1 MKNLRLLLVSL
12 LTACFVW
19 VMHAFSLDYSAS
31 MTYTVRVTTNLTGY
45 APDATAR
52 ETLVLR
58 GRGTGFY
65 ILRARGLNRK
75 LTELPLTVDARWFTP
90 VPGEADQFEVNVAD
104 IRDRISEQL
113 GERFEIDFIETPRL
127 TFTFAPQ
134 SYARVPVAAVL
145 DLSFRPQYMQVGE
158 VRLKPDS
165 VLVYGDVKELQKLTQ
180 VRTRSISFSN
190 VDKGLQG
197 YVSVQPIP
205 GLRIDCEQ
213 VYYDISV
220 DRYVESTLTLPVAA
234 THVPA
239 GRTLMILPS
248 QVEVTFRASF
258 RPRGG
263 RITADDLS
271 LVVDWPDFVEAG
283 STRVI
288 PKLVTD
294 RDIYSWRMKPELVEC
309 IQVEERR

>member
-1 MKNLRLLLVSL
+1 MNNLRLLILSL

-19 VMHAFSLDYSAS
+19 VMHTFSLDYSAS
-31 MTYTVRVTTNLTGY
+31 MAYTVHVTTNLKGY
-45 APDATAR
+45 APEATAR

-65 ILRARGLNRK
+65 ILNARGLNRRPA
-75 LTELPLTVDARWFTP
+75 EIPLQLDAQYFKPVEGEPDHFT
-90 VPGEADQFEVNVAD
+90 VNVAE
-104 IRDRISEQL
+104 IRDKINDQL
-113 GERFEIDFIETPRL
+113 GERFSIDFIETGSL
-127 TFTFAPQ
+127 TFAFAPQ
-134 SYARVPVAAVL
+134 SYVRVPVKAVL

-158 VRLKPDS
+158 VLLKPDS
-165 VLVYGDVKELQKLTQ
+165 VLVYGDVRELQKLTQ
-180 VRTRSISFSN
+180 VGTRSISFNN
-190 VDKGLQG
+190 VDKSLQG
-197 YVSVQPIP
+197 YAAVEALP

-213 VYYDISV
+213 VYYDITV
-220 DRYVESTLTLPVAA
+220 DRYVETTLTLPVTAA
-234 THVPA
+234 HVPA

-271 LVVDWPDFVEAG
+271 LVVDWDDFVRAEG
-283 STRVI
+283 TKVI
-288 PKLVTD
+288 PSLVTE

-309 IQVEERR
+309 IQVEER

>member
-1 MKNLRLLLVSL
+1 MKNLRLLLLSL

-19 VMHAFSLDYSAS
+19 VMHTFSLDYSAS
-31 MTYTVRVTTNLTGY
+31 MPYTVCVTTNLKGY

-52 ETLVLR
+52 ETLVVR

-65 ILRARGLNRK
+65 ILKMRGFKR
-75 LTELPLTVDARWFTP
+75 TPATLPLAVDARWFTP
-90 VPGEADQFEVNVAD
+90 ADEEEGVFRLNVSD
-104 IRDRISEQL
+104 IRDKIAEQL
-113 GERFEIDFIETPRL
+113 GERFIIDFIETPQL
-127 TFTFAPQ
+127 TFAFVPQ

-158 VRLKPDS
+158 VRLEPDS

-180 VRTRSISFSN
+180 VGTGSISFRN
-190 VDKGLQG
+190 VDKSLQG
-197 YVSVQPIP
+197 YVPVEPVS
-205 GLRIDCEQ
+205 GLRIDCEK
-213 VYYDISV
+213 VYYDIPV
-220 DRYVESTLTLPVAA
+220 DRYVETTLTVPVTA

-248 QVEVTFRASF
+248 QVELTFRASF

-271 LVVDWPDFVEAG
+271 LVVDWRDYVKAG

-288 PKLVTD
+288 PQLVTK
-294 RDIYSWRMKPELVEC
+294 RDIYSWRMKPEMLEC
-309 IQVEERR
+309 ILVDEK

>member
-1 MKNLRLLLVSL
+1 MKNLRLLLLSL

-19 VMHAFSLDYSAS
+19 VMHTFSLDYSAMMS
-31 MTYTVRVTTNLTGY
+31 YAVCVTTNLKGY
-45 APDATAR
+45 APEATAR
-52 ETLVLR
+52 ETLVIR

-65 ILRARGLNRK
+65 ILRMRGFNRK
-75 LTELPLTVDARWFTP
+75 PAPLPLTVDARVFTP
-90 VPGEADQFEVNVAD
+90 DSEEEGLFRLNVAD
-104 IRDRISEQL
+104 IRDKIAEQL
-113 GERFEIDFIETPRL
+113 GERFVVDFIETPQL
-127 TFTFAPQ
+127 TFAFARQ

-158 VRLKPDS
+158 VRLEPDS

-180 VRTRSISFSN
+180 VGTGSISFRN
-190 VDKGLQG
+190 VDKSLQG
-197 YVSVQPIP
+197 YVPVEPVP
-205 GLRIDCEQ
+205 GLRIDCEK
-213 VYYDISV
+213 VYYDIPV
-220 DRYVESTLTLPVAA
+220 DRYVETTLTVPVTAA
-234 THVPA
+234 RVPA

-248 QVEVTFRASF
+248 QVELTFRASF

-263 RITADDLS
+263 RITADDLA
-271 LVVDWPDFVEAG
+271 LVVDWRDYVKAG

-309 IQVEERR
+309 IQVEEK

>member
-1 MKNLRLLLVSL
+1 MKNLRLLLISL

-19 VMHAFSLDYSAS
+19 VMHTFSLDYSAS
-31 MTYTVRVTTNLTGY
+31 MPYTVCVTTNLKGY

-52 ETLVLR
+52 ETLVVR

-65 ILRARGLNRK
+65 ILRMRGFNRK
-75 LTELPLTVDARWFTP
+75 PALLPLTVDARVFTP
-90 VPGEADQFEVNVAD
+90 ESEEEGLFRLNVAD
-104 IRDRISEQL
+104 IRDKIAEQL
-113 GERFEIDFIETPRL
+113 GERFIVDFVETPQL
-127 TFTFAPQ
+127 TFVFTRQ

-158 VRLKPDS
+158 VRLEPDS

-180 VRTRSISFSN
+180 VGTGSISFRN
-190 VDKGLQG
+190 VDKSLQG
-197 YVSVQPIP
+197 YVPVEPVP
-205 GLRIDCEQ
+205 GLRIDCEK
-213 VYYDISV
+213 VYYDIPV
-220 DRYVESTLTLPVAA
+220 DRYVETTMTVPVTA
-234 THVPA
+234 TRVPA

-248 QVEVTFRASF
+248 QVELTFRASF

-263 RITADDLS
+263 RITADDLA
-271 LVVDWPDFVEAG
+271 LVVDWRDYVKAG

-288 PKLVTD
+288 PKLVTQ

-309 IQVEERR
+309 ILVEEK

>member
-1 MKNLRLLLVSL
+1 MKNLRLLLISL

-19 VMHAFSLDYSAS
+19 VMHTFSLDYSAS
-31 MTYTVRVTTNLTGY
+31 MPYTVYVTTNLKGY

-52 ETLVLR
+52 ETLVVR

-65 ILRARGLNRK
+65 ILRMRGFNRK
-75 LTELPLTVDARWFTP
+75 PAVLPLTVDARVFTP
-90 VPGEADQFEVNVAD
+90 ESEEEGLFRLNVAD
-104 IRDRISEQL
+104 IRDKIAEQL
-113 GERFEIDFIETPRL
+113 GERFIVDFVETPQL
-127 TFTFAPQ
+127 TFVFTHQ

-158 VRLKPDS
+158 VRLEPDS

-180 VRTRSISFSN
+180 VGTGSISFRN
-190 VDKGLQG
+190 VDKSLQG
-197 YVSVQPIP
+197 YVPVEPVP
-205 GLRIDCEQ
+205 GLRIDCEK
-213 VYYDISV
+213 VYYDIPV
-220 DRYVESTLTLPVAA
+220 DRYVETTMTVPVTA
-234 THVPA
+234 TRVPA

-248 QVEVTFRASF
+248 QVELTFRASF

-263 RITADDLS
+263 RITADDLA
-271 LVVDWPDFVEAG
+271 LVVDWRDYVKAG

-288 PKLVTD
+288 PKLVTQ

-309 IQVEERR
+309 IQVEEK